1 MSGRSGVIVRI
12 RLPPELEELRQR
24 NDPVALTGVP
34 AHVTVLFPFLATSD
48 LTPAVRRRV
57 AVVAR
62 QVRPFDVRFERT
74 GRFPNVLWLG
84 PEPVRPF
91 IELTERLAAA
101 FPDHPPYEGVHAD
114 IVPHLTIAFGEAA
127 VLDRLE
133 RKAARA
139 GIAFRRRVEA
149 IEVIAEDASDRWHAR
164 WRLPLG
170 RLRR

>member
-24 NDPVALTGVP
+24 HDPVAPTGVP
-34 AHVTVLFPFLATSD
+34 AHVTVLFPFLPTSD
-48 LTPAVRRRV
+48 LTPAVRRRL
-57 AVVAR
+57 AGIAR

-84 PEPVRPF
+84 PEPVQPF
-91 IELTERLAAA
+91 IDLTERLAAA
-101 FPDHPPYEGVHAD
+101 FPDHPPYEGAHAD
-114 IVPHLTIAFGEAA
+114 IVPHLTLAIGPAPD
-127 VLDRLE
+127 VDRLE
-133 RKAARA
+133 RKVARA
-139 GIAFRRRVEA
+139 DVAFRRRVKA
-149 IEVIAEDASDRWHAR
+149 LEVIAEDAEDRWHAR

>member
-24 NDPVALTGVP
+24 HDPVAPSGVP
-34 AHVTVLFPFLATSD
+34 AHVTVRFPFLVTSD

-57 AVVAR
+57 AGVAR

-84 PEPVRPF
+84 PEPSSPF
-91 IELTERLAAA
+91 IALTERLAAV
-101 FPDHPPYEGVHAD
+101 FPDHPPYEGAHAD
-114 IVPHLTIAFGEAA
+114 IVPHLTLAIGPEA
-127 VLDRLE
+127 VVERLE
-133 RKAARA
+133 RKVTRA
-139 GIAFRRRVEA
+139 GVTFRRRVQA
-149 IEVIAEDASDRWHAR
+149 LEVIAEDAEDRWHAR

-170 RLRR
+170 RLGR